1 MDSVD
6 LVRCGKNGRESLR
19 APMLGERYAAFFAAL
34 RADAD
39 GGGNKN
45 LREKVKILLDV
56 ITETDKNKA
65 VARRTIFSLPIKA
78 CPRIIFSSPGGF
90 RKNFS
95 G

>member
-6 LVRCGKNGRESLR
+6 LSVVEKTDGNLCEHQCWANAMLR
-19 APMLGERYAAFFAAL
+19 FL
-34 RADAD
+34 RRFGQTLTAEEI
-39 GGGNKN
+39 KIY
-45 LREKVKILLDV
+45 EKKVKILLDV

-65 VARRTIFSLPIKA
+65 VARRTIFFAPYKGL
-78 CPRIIFSSPGGF
+78 PRIIFSSPGGF